1 MGFSGF
7 CGSVVALL
15 ISSFISTQCSTTQ
28 HLWQF
33 QDVCHCPINQC
44 YVYYNLSL
52 LINPCPLVMEMS
64 LFIRDAPV
72 DRPKI
77 GTGRFLLIM
86 RDRQP
91 AGFCLFFG
99 RFFRKCEHVI
109 CVEDI
114 RQEHNNTQK
123 NRYNEANCRWCN
135 ITGTQIRAA
144 FLCCSSWSCL
154 WWVGL
159 ERFIHFE
166 RIFNETRE
174 ERVVSGSD
182 SFSRACAPS

>member
-1 MGFSGF
+1 MSI
-7 CGSVVALL
+7 LQNMNKQL
-15 ISSFISTQCSTTQ
+15 KYIKYYTFITI
-28 HLWQF
+28 
-33 QDVCHCPINQC
+33 PAEGAI
-44 YVYYNLSL
+44 
-52 LINPCPLVMEMS
+52 LVMFHFTARFNNIYIHILIFGHMQTQSEGLNFYFEIVMYTYIN
-64 LFIRDAPV
+64 IRDAPV

-114 RQEHNNTQK
+114 RQEHNKQK

-135 ITGTQIRAA
+135 MTGTQIRAA
-144 FLCCSSWSCL
+144 FICCSC
-154 WWVGL
+154 
-159 ERFIHFE
+159 
-166 RIFNETRE
+166 
-174 ERVVSGSD
+174 
-182 SFSRACAPS
+182 

>member
-1 MGFSGF
+1 MAQQVAQCALSNMLNFMVSGVHIKVCIF
-7 CGSVVALL
+7 VILQRFLRLCYTVL
-15 ISSFISTQCSTTQ
+15 I
-28 HLWQF
+28 
-33 QDVCHCPINQC
+33 
-44 YVYYNLSL
+44 
-52 LINPCPLVMEMS
+52 
-64 LFIRDAPV
+64 IRDAPV

-77 GTGRFLLIM
+77 GTGRFFAYNA
-86 RDRQP
+86 RS
-91 AGFCLFFG
+91 ATG
-99 RFFRKCEHVI
+99 RFLSFFRPIFPKVRTCHL
-109 CVEDI
+109 CG
-114 RQEHNNTQK
+114 RHSAGAQQTQK
-123 NRYNEANCRWCN
+123 NRYNEANSRWCN

-159 ERFIHFE
+159 DRFIYFE